1 MLFELF
7 LTTFGRENTVRTL
20 CVLSLHVKKINLKSR
35 KETNR
40 ELISYAG
47 MGAQFLVS
55 IGIGIF
61 IGMKLDE
68 WLHFSI
74 PLLVW
79 IMPLLII
86 IGLIIKIIKDTSKK

>member
-1 MLFELF
+1 MLIYTMRVLF
-7 LTTFGRENTVRTL
+7 LTRLEL
-20 CVLSLHVKKINLKSR
+20 KITNLKTR

-40 ELISYAG
+40 ELMQYAG

-61 IGMKLDE
+61 IGLKLDN
-68 WLHFSI
+68 WLNFSF

-79 IMPLLII
+79 LMPLLII
-86 IGLIIKIIKDTSKK
+86 IGLTIKIVKDTSKK

>member
-1 MLFELF
+1 MLIYTMRVLF
-7 LTTFGRENTVRTL
+7 LTRLEL
-20 CVLSLHVKKINLKSR
+20 KITNLKTR

-40 ELISYAG
+40 ELMQYAG

-61 IGMKLDE
+61 IGLKLDN
-68 WLHFSI
+68 WLNFSF

-79 IMPLLII
+79 LTPLLII
-86 IGLIIKIIKDTSKK
+86 IGLTIKIVKDTSKK